1 MLYIDE
7 QDLKALG
14 VRWQSAIDVVA
25 SAVELMSAGDFSQPL
40 KPYLRFKDRGNRII
54 AMPAYLGG
62 TISLA
67 GIKWIASYPGNL
79 EIGLPRAHS
88 VTILNDSSTGKP
100 VCIINTALI
109 SIIRTSAVSGFVI
122 REYLKVKGKRRTYDV
137 GIVGFGPIGQYHLE
151 VIYAVA
157 GDAIGDV
164 YIYDLRDV
172 DLSKVPTGLKDRVY
186 VSHSWEEPFGKG
198 DIFLTAT
205 VSQSPYVT
213 GMPRPGS
220 LLLNISLRDFR
231 PEIIRYVNKII
242 VDDWTEVCRENTD
255 IENMSRH
262 YGLTED
268 KTYSLLNLKLSN
280 PFDGLRP
287 EEVVMFNPM
296 GMAAFD
302 VAIGGYYYQEA
313 LRNKIG
319 ILLDSQA

>member
-1 MLYIDE
+1 M
-7 QDLKALG
+7 KALG
-14 VRWQSAIDVVA
+14 VRWPSAIDVVA
-25 SAVELMSAGDFSQPL
+25 SAVELMRAGDFSQPL
-40 KPYLRFKDRGNRII
+40 KPYLRFKDKGNRII
-54 AMPAYLGG
+54 AMPGYLGG
-62 TISLA
+62 AFSLA

-88 VTILNDSSTGKP
+88 VTILNDSRTGKP
-100 VCIINTALI
+100 VCIINTALV

-122 REYLKVKGKRRTYDV
+122 REYLKVKSKRKTYDV

-151 VIYAVA
+151 AIYSIA
-157 GDAIGDV
+157 GDSVGEV
-164 YIYDLRDV
+164 YIYDIREV
-172 DLSKVPTGLKDRVY
+172 NLSKVPAGLKDRVHI
-186 VSHSWEEPFGKG
+186 SHSWEEPYGKG

-205 VSQSPYVT
+205 VSSSPYIT
-213 GMPRPGS
+213 GMPKPGS

-231 PEIIRYVNKII
+231 PEIIRYANKII
-242 VDDWTEVCRENTD
+242 VDDWAEVCRENTD
-255 IENMSRH
+255 IEQMSRI

-268 KTYSLLNLKLSN
+268 RTCSLMNLKLSN
-280 PFDGLRP
+280 PFDGLGE

-319 ILLDSQA
+319 TLLDSQVLATHSGI